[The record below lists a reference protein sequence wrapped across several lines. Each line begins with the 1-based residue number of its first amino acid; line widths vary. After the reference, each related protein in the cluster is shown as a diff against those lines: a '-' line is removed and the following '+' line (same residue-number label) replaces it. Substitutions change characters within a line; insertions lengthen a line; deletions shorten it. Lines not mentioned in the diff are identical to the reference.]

1 MKLAIK
7 PQTLQKW
14 LHGGHPVSCFNIER
28 LCYYYLVCIQ
38 RWETSKYKFMA
49 MRKPCVAIPTY
60 TSKLICCTATNM
72 WKYCLRRS
80 FLIMCRKTCENIC
93 RSFIML
99 WYDRM
104 KETKGFLLKTYL
116 ENHKPR
122 VDGNASACTSTH
134 QHAYQYSDWGYRE
147 RKHKISKKT
156 KNSYIGNFH
165 VHIKTD
171 AFEDKRLEYYK
182 ICSVLQRKTTNYIP
196 PLVKSF
202 VIWFP
207 TSSHRK
213 THVNV

>member
-14 LHGGHPVSCFNIER
+14 LHGGHPVSCSNIER

-38 RWETSKYKFMA
+38 GWETTKHKFTA
-49 MRKPCVAIPTY
+49 MRKPYVAIPAY
-60 TSKLICCTATNM
+60 ASKLMHCTATAT

-80 FLIMCRKTCENIC
+80 SLIMYGKTCENMC

-99 WYDRM
+99 WNDRM

-122 VDGNASACTSTH
+122 LDGNASACPSTH
-134 QHAYQYSDWGYRE
+134 QHARQYSNRSYRE

-156 KNSYIGNFH
+156 KNSYIGYFWIC
-165 VHIKTD
+165 IKSD
-171 AFEDKRLEYYK
+171 PFEDKSRNTTKFVVSCKERLQTIY
-182 ICSVLQRKTTNYIP
+182 Q
-196 PLVKSF
+196 
-202 VIWFP
+202 
-207 TSSHRK
+207 H
-213 THVNV
+213 